1 MIYRKLHRV
10 GNSWMV
16 TIPRAMCNELGLY
29 PGDYLRIY
37 QINQG
42 IQITIDPALK
52 AMDKLMPEHITV

>member
-1 MIYRKLHRV
+1 
-10 GNSWMV
+10 MV